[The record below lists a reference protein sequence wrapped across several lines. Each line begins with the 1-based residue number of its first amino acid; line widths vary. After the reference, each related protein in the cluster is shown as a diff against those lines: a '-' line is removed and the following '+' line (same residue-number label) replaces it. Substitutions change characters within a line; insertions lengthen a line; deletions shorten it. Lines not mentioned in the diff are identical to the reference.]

1 MKYLSHFFNFIIY
14 SNIFV
19 AFCVLSLTLSSE
31 ILLKTNYFS
40 KISEFV
46 FFSTLFIYNFQR
58 IIRIRKGQNH
68 SRKNWTYKNK
78 NLIYLLMT
86 IGSVMSFYR
95 FIDFNL
101 NTQIAI
107 VISGVLSILYPFG
120 IRKVPF
126 SKIFVISLVWTISTM
141 LLLVLENKIEISQN
155 IILHLL
161 SRFLFVFAITIPFDV
176 RDIKYDQNNLKTIPI
191 VFGVKKSI
199 IISLVSLLISEVIF
213 VYLNIK
219 HLLSLTIFIGIIP
232 TYIFSIYLII
242 NSSNKE
248 SDFYF
253 SFWVESLSIIF
264 YLFLSLSILML

>member
-1 MKYLSHFFNFIIY
+1 MKSFIRFLVF
-14 SNIFV
+14 SNIWV
-19 AFCVLSLTLSSE
+19 AFCVLGLTVSSE
-31 ILLKTNYFS
+31 VLLGIANF
-40 KISEFV
+40 KISQFV
-46 FFSTLFIYNFQR
+46 FFASLFTYNFQR
-58 IIRIRKGQNH
+58 IVRINKGQQH
-68 SRKNWTYKNK
+68 KRKDWTYKNK

-86 IGSVMSFYR
+86 IGSVMSFYW
-95 FIDFNL
+95 FIDFNI

-161 SRFLFVFAITIPFDV
+161 SRFLFVFAITIPFDI
-176 RDIKYDQNNLKTIPI
+176 RDVKYDQNNLKTIPI
-191 VFGVKKSI
+191 VFGVKKSV

-219 HLLSLTIFIGIIP
+219 HSLSLTIFIGIIP

>member
-1 MKYLSHFFNFIIY
+1 MKTIKSFLNFSIY
-14 SNIFV
+14 SNLFV
-19 AFCVLSLTLSSE
+19 SVCVLVLALSSE
-31 ILLKTNYFS
+31 ILFGSSNFKVS
-40 KISEFV
+40 QFV
-46 FFSTLFIYNFQR
+46 FFATLFIYNFQR
-58 IIRIRKGQNH
+58 IIRISNGHHH

-155 IILHLL
+155 IILHLI
-161 SRFLFVFAITIPFDV
+161 SRFLFVFAITIPFDI

-199 IISLVSLLISEVIF
+199 IISLVSLLISELIF